1 MLRRMATSVAAA
13 ITLVLSASLPAL
25 ANHAEPDATLEG
37 NANACADL
45 KDLEGFSGD
54 LDKHSDWNTA
64 TANNTAT
71 PPTAI
76 QHPWWTISFDDLE
89 GNENAVLNIELSDGK
104 QVVVLVKGGNATN
117 VFISEPGENMVG
129 LFAPMLGNDKH
140 PTISHYTI
148 CKVDNGAHT
157 PPETPPDDKTPP
169 DEDETPPPDEGE
181 GEGGGEPT
189 PTPTPTASK
198 TPVAV
203 PTSVPAGLSG
213 SSAELGAVM
222 VAALA
227 VVILAAGAAVLGR
240 RLTA

>member
-37 NANACADL
+37 NAKACAHL

-64 TANNTAT
+64 TAKNTTA

-76 QHPWWTISFDDLE
+76 QHPWWTVSFDDLE
-89 GNENAVLNIELSDGK
+89 GNEDAVLNIDLIDGK
-104 QVVVLVKGGNATN
+104 QVVVLMKGGNATN
-117 VFISEPGENMVG
+117 VFVSEPGENMVG
-129 LFAPMLGNDKH
+129 LFAPTLENDKH

-148 CKVDNGAHT
+148 CKVDNGAYT
-157 PPETPPDDKTPP
+157 PPETPPDDEETPP
-169 DEDETPPPDEGE
+169 DKEETPPPDEGE
-181 GEGGGEPT
+181 GGGEAT

-203 PTSVPAGLSG
+203 PTSVPAGVSG
-213 SSAELGAVM
+213 SSAELGAVI
-222 VAALA
+222 VAALT
-227 VVILAAGAAVLGR
+227 VVILAAGAAVLSR
-240 RLTA
+240 RLTG

>member
-13 ITLVLSASLPAL
+13 ITLVLPASLPAL
-25 ANHAEPDATLEG
+25 ADHVEPDATLER

-64 TANNTAT
+64 TAKNTAA

-76 QHPWWTISFDDLE
+76 QHPWWTVSFDDLE
-89 GNENAVLNIELSDGK
+89 GNENAVLNIDLIDGK

-129 LFAPMLGNDKH
+129 LFAPTLENDKH

-148 CKVDNGAHT
+148 CKVDNGAYT
-157 PPETPPDDKTPP
+157 PPETPPDD
-169 DEDETPPPDEGE
+169 EETPPDEGE
-181 GEGGGEPT
+181 GEGGGEATPT
-189 PTPTPTASK
+189 PTPTPSK

-227 VVILAAGAAVLGR
+227 VVILAAGAAVLSR

>member
-1 MLRRMATSVAAA
+1 MATSVAAA

-54 LDKHSDWNTA
+54 LDKHSDWNTS
-64 TANNTAT
+64 TAKNTAT

-76 QHPWWTISFDDLE
+76 QHPWWTVSFDDLE
-89 GNENAVLNIELSDGK
+89 GNENAVLNIDLIDGM
-104 QVVVLVKGGNATN
+104 QVVVLVKGGDATN

-129 LFAPMLGNDKH
+129 LFAPTLENDKH

-148 CKVDNGAHT
+148 CKVDNGAYT
-157 PPETPPDDKTPP
+157 PPDDEETPPD
-169 DEDETPPPDEGE
+169 EEETPPPDEGE
-181 GEGGGEPT
+181 GEGGGEAT
-189 PTPTPTASK
+189 PTPTATASK

-213 SSAELGAVM
+213 SSAELGAVI

-227 VVILAAGAAVLGR
+227 VVILAAGAAVLSR

>member
-54 LDKHSDWNTA
+54 LDKHSDWNTS
-64 TANNTAT
+64 TAKNTAT

-76 QHPWWTISFDDLE
+76 QHPWWTVNFDDLE
-89 GNENAVLNIELSDGK
+89 GNENALLNIDLIDGM
-104 QVVVLVKGGNATN
+104 QVVVLVKGVDATN

-129 LFAPMLGNDKH
+129 LFAPTLENEKH

-148 CKVDNGAHT
+148 CKVDNGAY
-157 PPETPPDDKTPP
+157 TPP
-169 DEDETPPPDEGE
+169 DEEETPPPDEGE
-181 GEGGGEPT
+181 GEGGGEAT

-213 SSAELGAVM
+213 SSAELGAVI

-227 VVILAAGAAVLGR
+227 VVILAAGAAVLSR